1 MEAAMNCFRLA
12 HRQKSN
18 ASIAMLDLDHFKSV
32 NDTYGHATGDKVLS
46 GLGQLLSRSLRT
58 TDYIGRYG
66 GEEFMIVLVGA
77 SPEESIEKLNAIK
90 DAFSAIDFEFNDTV
104 FRATF
109 SIGLADLAE
118 NNSLPHAINQ
128 ADQALY
134 ASKVGG
140 RNKISIFKE

>member
-1 MEAAMNCFRLA
+1 
-12 HRQKSN
+12 
-18 ASIAMLDLDHFKSV
+18 
-32 NDTYGHATGDKVLS
+32 
-46 GLGQLLSRSLRT
+46 LLSRSLRT